1 MAIIDPPIKDN
12 SSFYKNTLY
21 QTDIIENNDNSS
33 VLNEKY
39 NAETISRIDGENT
52 DPYDSDENVDSYS
65 IKVNLIVCF
74 QTYIYL
80 LTQ

>member
-39 NAETISRIDGENT
+39 NPETISRIDDENT
-52 DPYDSDENVDSYS
+52 DPY
-65 IKVNLIVCF
+65 
-74 QTYIYL
+74 
-80 LTQ
+80 